1 MTPLRLRFF
10 DGLQYDV
17 QRSHIPV
24 VKYAKNCKI
33 AKLQIANS
41 YPFLPKNYV
50 Y

>member
-33 AKLQIANS
+33 ANCKFISLS
-41 YPFLPKNYV
+41 T
-50 Y
+50 